1 MKSGN
6 NFIANKIKMFLLLL
20 DLIFPGIV
28 ELITVSLISASDNI
42 KYFYE
47 VTTINLIYIIESL
60 QISLII
66 ENFVHLF
73 SSTFKLMAT
82 CISHLFSSTFELTAT
97 FIYRLI
103 ENRCSHLSSIE
114 YENSNTCKIEHIYGN
129 LFEYNGN
136 DKLYEIEPT
145 KMCTMMLNFWVIQ
158 TIIFLPFVFLIFNSK
173 SNYMKTR
180 FRNFDNVFKVLILCL
195 FISPIIYY
203 PMIVENNYV
212 ENYFELN
219 ENMTSAFAMKLL
231 LMLAT
236 FFWMF
241 LLFISWGPGC
251 YAQIKS
257 DLINF
262 NIFIEDVFLLVIVIF
277 LIT

>member
-1 MKSGN
+1 
-6 NFIANKIKMFLLLL
+6 MFLLLL